1 ARAGGPWSPAGSGGS
16 WLQPARR
23 GFNRP
28 PSLRL
33 SCAITRRE
41 TARLRARCRWK
52 REGWTMAVDTARA
65 GAAQAQVE
73 EIARGVE
80 GIIGV
85 YARDLASGVEVALNA
100 DTIFPTA
107 SVMKIPILYELYRQ
121 AEAGQV
127 DLAKRITLEAHHLV
141 PGSGILQ
148 DLDL

>member
-1 ARAGGPWSPAGSGGS
+1 
-16 WLQPARR
+16 
-23 GFNRP
+23 
-28 PSLRL
+28 
-33 SCAITRRE
+33 
-41 TARLRARCRWK
+41 
-52 REGWTMAVDTARA
+52 MAVDTARA
-65 GAAQAQVE
+65 GATQAQVE

-121 AEAGQV
+121 VEAGQV

-148 DLDL
+148 DLDLGIAPTLKDLATLMIIVSDNAATDLVIEQVGLDAV